1 MGEFDSRH
9 LGSVFRTY
17 LVSLVR
23 LLCIYFVVLI
33 VLLVFRRFGIYTR
46 FCMISGTLE
55 LKRGY
60 KMNEEDWIYSSI
72 HLGHAL
78 ELLFRHLYLTT
89 LRLGAMVVFWI
100 SFWCHWKAN
109 SKSYNSCFYSESKF
123 SLEGGQNSLRK
134 CHLNAVELNTAIAG
148 PKTATAVLPTGR
160 LLQNAKPRSR
170 DLAVPSDANSFRTF
184 LSIIFLSYFI
194 SYWEF

>member
-78 ELLFRHLYLTT
+78 E
-89 LRLGAMVVFWI
+89 
-100 SFWCHWKAN
+100 
-109 SKSYNSCFYSESKF
+109 
-123 SLEGGQNSLRK
+123 
-134 CHLNAVELNTAIAG
+134 
-148 PKTATAVLPTGR
+148 
-160 LLQNAKPRSR
+160 
-170 DLAVPSDANSFRTF
+170 
-184 LSIIFLSYFI
+184 
-194 SYWEF
+194 